1 MRRLLWL
8 GVGLA
13 VGALV
18 VRKLTR
24 TAQAYTPAGIATS
37 LTESAGSLVEELR
50 GFVEDVRI
58 GMAEREA
65 EIHQAFADGVAFDD
79 QFAELREDPR
89 IGDRYIF
96 PEEHQR

>member
-18 VRKLTR
+18 VRAVSKR
-24 TAQAYTPAGIATS
+24 AQRLSPTGIAGS
-37 LTESAGSLVEELR
+37 VQRSAVGALESVRS
-50 GFVEDVRI
+50 FVGDVRD

-65 EIHQAFADGVAFDD
+65 EIHAAFT
-79 QFAELREDPR
+79 E
-89 IGDRYIF
+89 GDLLDEHEGEGHRY
-96 PEEHQR
+96 R

>member
-18 VRKLTR
+18 VRAVSRK
-24 TAQAYTPAGIATS
+24 AQRLSPTGIAGS
-37 LTESAGSLVEELR
+37 VQQSAVGVLESVRS
-50 GFVEDVRI
+50 FVDDVRD

-65 EIHQAFADGVAFDD
+65 EIHAALT
-79 QFAELREDPR
+79 E
-89 IGDRYIF
+89 GDLLN
-96 PEEHQR
+96 EHLLDEHEGEGNHHR

>member
-18 VRKLTR
+18 VRAVTKK
-24 TAQAYTPAGIATS
+24 AQAFTPSGIAGS
-37 LTESAGSLVEELR
+37 MQQSAVGVLDSVR
-50 GFVEDVRI
+50 SFVDDVRD

-65 EIHQAFADGVAFDD
+65 EIHAAFTEGSLIDEHLEGH
-79 QFAELREDPR
+79 EEDR
-89 IGDRYIF
+89 
-96 PEEHQR
+96 